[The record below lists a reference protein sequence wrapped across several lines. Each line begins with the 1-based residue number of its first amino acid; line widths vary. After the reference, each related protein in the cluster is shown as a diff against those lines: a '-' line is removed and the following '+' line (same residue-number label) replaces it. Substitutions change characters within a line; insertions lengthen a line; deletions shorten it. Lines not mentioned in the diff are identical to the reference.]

1 MRKFFYNLEVVM
13 ENFKTDITLDFLRI
27 SNLLSRYGAKM
38 VADVG
43 LNSIQ
48 QWVILRTIIEK
59 GDISIGEL
67 KEETL
72 VTKQNMTGMIN
83 RLVQAKLVTL
93 FTDPADKR
101 RTRVQITEEGKR
113 IYDQLSTARNEF
125 NRNSYKIYNNQEL
138 LLLNDLLSRLVTHLK
153 EE

>member
-1 MRKFFYNLEVVM
+1 M
-13 ENFKTDITLDFLRI
+13 ENVKTNITLDFFRI

-38 VADVG
+38 AADVG

-48 QWVILRTIIEK
+48 QWVILRTIIAK

-83 RLVQAKLVTL
+83 RLQQANLVAL
-93 FTDPADKR
+93 FTDPEDKR
-101 RTRVQITEEGKR
+101 RTRVRVTEEGHR
-113 IYDQLSTARNEF
+113 VYEQLSDLRNDF
-125 NRNSYKIYNNQEL
+125 NRKSYHIYSDEEIL
-138 LLLNDLLSRLVTHLK
+138 VLSDLLSRLVDHLK
-153 EE
+153 EA

>member
-1 MRKFFYNLEVVM
+1 M
-13 ENFKTDITLDFLRI
+13 ENLKTNITLDFFRI

-48 QWVILRTIIEK
+48 QWVILRTIITK

-83 RLVQAKLVTL
+83 RLQQSNLVTI
-93 FTDPADKR
+93 FQDPDDKR
-101 RTRVQITEEGKR
+101 RTRVKVTEEGHHV
-113 IYDQLSTARNEF
+113 YDQLKSSRSDF
-125 NRNSYKIYNNQEL
+125 NAKTYSIYNEQEIL
-138 LLLNDLLSRLVTHLK
+138 VLSDLLARLVEHLK
-153 EE
+153 ED

>member
-1 MRKFFYNLEVVM
+1 M
-13 ENFKTDITLDFLRI
+13 ENLKTNITLDFLRI

-48 QWVILRTIIEK
+48 QWVVLRTIIEK

-67 KEETL
+67 KAETL

-83 RLVQAKLVTL
+83 RLQQANLVAL
-93 FTDPADKR
+93 FTDPEDKR
-101 RTRVQITEEGKR
+101 RTRVKITEEGQSV
-113 IYDQLSTARNEF
+113 YEQLSSARNDF
-125 NRNSYKIYNNQEL
+125 NSKSYNIFNEQEIL
-138 LLLNDLLSRLVTHLK
+138 ILSDLLNRLVEHLY
-153 EE
+153 ED

>member
-1 MRKFFYNLEVVM
+1 M
-13 ENFKTDITLDFLRI
+13 EDVKTDITLDFLRI
-27 SNLLSRYGAKM
+27 SNLLSKDGAKM

-48 QWVILRTIIEK
+48 QWVILSAVAKK

-83 RLVQAKLVTL
+83 RMQQSNLVAL
-93 FTDPADKR
+93 FQDPQDRR
-101 RTRVQITEEGKR
+101 RTLVKLTDEGHRVYEQLNTSR
-113 IYDQLSTARNEF
+113 INF
-125 NRNSYKIYNNQEL
+125 NNQTYHIYNDHEITVL
-138 LLLNDLLSRLVTHLK
+138 GDLLHRMVEHLK
-153 EE
+153 EY

>member
-1 MRKFFYNLEVVM
+1 MEDSM
-13 ENFKTDITLDFLRI
+13 ENLKTNITLDFLRI
-27 SNLLSRYGAKM
+27 SNLLSRFGAKM

-48 QWVILRTIIEK
+48 QWVILRSIITK

-83 RLVQAKLVTL
+83 RLQQSNLVTI
-93 FTDPADKR
+93 FQDPEDKR
-101 RTRVQITEEGKR
+101 RTLVKVTDEGHRVYE
-113 IYDQLSTARNEF
+113 QLSSLRNDF
-125 NRNSYKIYNNQEL
+125 NDQTYTIYSQEEIVVL
-138 LLLNDLLSRLVTHLK
+138 SDLLTRLVEHLK
-153 EE
+153 EG

>member
-1 MRKFFYNLEVVM
+1 M
-13 ENFKTDITLDFLRI
+13 ENLKTNITLDFLRI

-48 QWVILRTIIEK
+48 QWIVLRTIIEK

-67 KEETL
+67 KAETL

-83 RLVQAKLVTL
+83 RMQQANLVALL
-93 FTDPADKR
+93 TDPLDKR
-101 RTRVQITEEGKR
+101 RTRVKITEEGQR
-113 IYDQLSTARNEF
+113 VYEQLSSARNDF
-125 NRNSYKIYNNQEL
+125 NSNSYNIFNEQEIL
-138 LLLNDLLSRLVTHLK
+138 ILSDLLNRLVEHLY
-153 EE
+153 ED

>member
-1 MRKFFYNLEVVM
+1 MEEV
-13 ENFKTDITLDFLRI
+13 KTNITLDIFRS

-48 QWVILRTIIEK
+48 QWVILRTIINRGE
-59 GDISIGEL
+59 ISIGEL
-67 KEETL
+67 KEEML

-83 RLVQAKLVTL
+83 RLQQSNLVTL
-93 FTDPADKR
+93 FQDPEDKR
-101 RTRVQITEEGKR
+101 RTRVKITEEGIRVYEQLKSLR
-113 IYDQLSTARNEF
+113 NDFNAQTYHIYTDQEIVVLSDF
-125 NRNSYKIYNNQEL
+125 
-138 LLLNDLLSRLVTHLK
+138 LSRLVEHLK

>member
-1 MRKFFYNLEVVM
+1 M
-13 ENFKTDITLDFLRI
+13 EEIKTNITLDIFRS

-48 QWVILRTIIEK
+48 QWVILRTIINRGE
-59 GDISIGEL
+59 ISIGEL
-67 KEETL
+67 KEEML

-83 RLVQAKLVTL
+83 RLQQSNLVTL
-93 FTDPADKR
+93 FQDPEDKR
-101 RTRVQITEEGKR
+101 RTRVKITEEGIRVYEQLKSLR
-113 IYDQLSTARNEF
+113 NDFNAETYHIYTDQEIVVLS
-125 NRNSYKIYNNQEL
+125 
-138 LLLNDLLSRLVTHLK
+138 DLLSRLVEHLK

>member
-1 MRKFFYNLEVVM
+1 M

>member
-1 MRKFFYNLEVVM
+1 M
-13 ENFKTDITLDFLRI
+13 EKLKTNITLDFLRI

-83 RLVQAKLVTL
+83 RLQQQNLVAL
-93 FTDPADKR
+93 FTDPDDKR
-101 RTRVQITEEGKR
+101 RTGVKITEEGQR
-113 IYDQLSTARNEF
+113 VYEQLGSLRNDF
-125 NRNSYKIYNNQEL
+125 NSKSYHIYNDQEIL
-138 LLLNDLLSRLVTHLK
+138 ILSDLLSRLVEHLK
-153 EE
+153 EG

>member
-1 MRKFFYNLEVVM
+1 MEVFM
-13 ENFKTDITLDFLRI
+13 EDLKTNITLDFMRI
-27 SNLLSRYGAKM
+27 SNLLGRYGAKM

-48 QWVILRTIIEK
+48 QWVILRTIIER

-83 RLVQAKLVTL
+83 RLQQSNLVTIY
-93 FTDPADKR
+93 TDPEDKR
-101 RTRVQITEEGKR
+101 RTRVKVTEEGHR
-113 IYDQLSTARNEF
+113 VYEQLKSSRNNF
-125 NRNSYKIYNNQEL
+125 NSKTYHIYNDQEIL
-138 LLLNDLLSRLVTHLK
+138 MLSELLSRLVQHMK
-153 EE
+153 ED

>member
-1 MRKFFYNLEVVM
+1 MEEV
-13 ENFKTDITLDFLRI
+13 KTNITLDIFRL

-48 QWVILRTIIEK
+48 QWVILRTIINRGE
-59 GDISIGEL
+59 ISIGEL
-67 KEETL
+67 KEEML

-83 RLVQAKLVTL
+83 RLQQSNLVTL
-93 FTDPADKR
+93 FQDPEDKR
-101 RTRVQITEEGKR
+101 RTRVKITEEGIRVYEQLKSLR
-113 IYDQLSTARNEF
+113 NDFNAETYHIYTDQEIVVLS
-125 NRNSYKIYNNQEL
+125 
-138 LLLNDLLSRLVTHLK
+138 DLLSRLVEHLK

>member
-1 MRKFFYNLEVVM
+1 M
-13 ENFKTDITLDFLRI
+13 ENLKTDITLDFFKI

-48 QWVILRTIIEK
+48 QWVILRTIINR

-83 RLVQAKLVTL
+83 RLQESNLVIL
-93 FTDPADKR
+93 YPDSEDKR
-101 RTRVQITEEGKR
+101 RIRVKVTEEGR
-113 IYDQLSTARNEF
+113 RVYEQLKSSRNDF
-125 NRNSYKIYNNQEL
+125 NDKTYSIYNDQEIMVLNEL
-138 LLLNDLLSRLVTHLK
+138 LGRLVIHLK
-153 EE
+153 EN

>member
-1 MRKFFYNLEVVM
+1 M
-13 ENFKTDITLDFLRI
+13 ENLKTTITLDFLRI

-43 LNSIQ
+43 LTSIQ
-48 QWVILRTIIEK
+48 QWVVLRTIIEK

-83 RLVQAKLVTL
+83 RLQQADLVAL
-93 FTDPADKR
+93 FTDPKDKR
-101 RTRVQITEEGKR
+101 RTRVKITEAGRQVYE
-113 IYDQLSTARNEF
+113 QLSSARNDF
-125 NRNSYKIYNNQEL
+125 NSKSYHIYNDQEIMIL
-138 LLLNDLLSRLVTHLK
+138 SDLLCRLVEHLK
-153 EE
+153 ED

>member
-1 MRKFFYNLEVVM
+1 MDNIET
-13 ENFKTDITLDFLRI
+13 NITLEFLRV

-48 QWVILRTIIEK
+48 QWVILRTIINQ
-59 GDISIGEL
+59 GDITIGEL

-83 RLVQAKLVTL
+83 RLQQSNLVTL
-93 FTDPADKR
+93 FPDPEDKR
-101 RTRVQITEEGKR
+101 RTRVKVTEEGQR
-113 IYDQLSTARNEF
+113 VYEQLKSSRNEF
-125 NRNSYKIYNNQEL
+125 NAKTYHIYNEQEIL
-138 LLLNDLLSRLVTHLK
+138 ILSDLLNRLVKHLK
-153 EE
+153 ED